1 MALKGWVKQ
10 QFINLCAA
18 KWHCNSSSQ
27 GQVENNQPLSYSS
40 LHLQEGW
47 ALPPMA
53 SGILYVQI
61 CISDTFILWY
71 FDEYAVQTEVILSS
85 KKKHTGDLK
94 INEEWTVRL
103 SWMQLDF
110 SSF

>member
-85 KKKHTGDLK
+85 KKNTLG
-94 INEEWTVRL
+94 I
-103 SWMQLDF
+103 
-110 SSF
+110 